1 MQILRVFVAVCLA
14 AMGVAMLCVALL
26 SALDAAVILFSYDK
40 VEGVVTGAGNTEV
53 RVDYVRPDGR
63 RAVLYARSGGKFD
76 ARPVGK
82 KVAVLLPPKDRLD
95 GTLKPILKDDLNP
108 VAMEFM
114 FAVLFL
120 VGALVIWE
128 GRSGG
133 ASSQSSEDLR
143 TRGVDTHP
151 KDPERP
157 VRPQASTSTPGSG
170 SSTGKRACRHRST
183 SRSPSDAP
191 RKTPDDHSV
200 LHSPTPAAHRP
211 RRRRAR
217 PSLPAPARPARGG
230 ARPVHAG
237 RRLGRTAA

>member
-26 SALDAAVILFSYDK
+26 SALDAAVILSSYDK

-95 GTLKPILKDDLNP
+95 GSLKPILKDDLNP

-143 TRGVDTHP
+143 TRGVDTHS
-151 KDPERP
+151 KEPERP
-157 VRPQASTSTPGSG
+157 VRPQASIDFEHASANTREMDLTQLARLQALIDREYTSVDTRQRELDRQARLQASIDLEI
-170 SSTGKRACRHRST
+170 AE
-183 SRSPSDAP
+183 
-191 RKTPDDHSV
+191 
-200 LHSPTPAAHRP
+200 
-211 RRRRAR
+211 RRAKKD
-217 PSLPAPARPARGG
+217 AR
-230 ARPVHAG
+230 
-237 RRLGRTAA
+237 

>member
-1 MQILRVFVAVCLA
+1 MQILRMFLALCLA

-82 KVAVLLPPKDRLD
+82 RVAVLLPPPDRLD

-114 FAVLFL
+114 FAVFFL

-133 ASSQSSEDLR
+133 ASSQSS
-143 TRGVDTHP
+143 THP
-151 KDPERP
+151 KDPEWP
-157 VRPQASTSTPGSG
+157 VRPQASIDFEHTSADTREMDL
-170 SSTGKRACRHRST
+170 TQLARLQALIDREY
-183 SRSPSDAP
+183 PSVDTRQRELDRQA
-191 RKTPDDHSV
+191 RLQASID
-200 LHSPTPAAHRP
+200 LEIAE
-211 RRRRAR
+211 RRAKKD
-217 PSLPAPARPARGG
+217 AR
-230 ARPVHAG
+230 
-237 RRLGRTAA
+237 

>member
-14 AMGVAMLCVALL
+14 AMGIAMLCVALL
-26 SALDAAVILFSYDK
+26 SAYDAALVLLSYDE
-40 VEGVVTGAGNTEV
+40 VEGVVTGVNGDEV
-53 RVDYVRPDGR
+53 RVDYVWPDGR
-63 RAVLYARSGGKFD
+63 KAVLRAGRGGKFS

-82 KVAVLLPPKDRLD
+82 KLAVLLPPQDRLD
-95 GTLKPILKDDLNP
+95 GSLKPILKDDLNP

-157 VRPQASTSTPGSG
+157 MRPQASIDFEHASANTREMDLTQLARLQALIDREYTSVDTRQRELDRQARLQASIDLEI
-170 SSTGKRACRHRST
+170 AE
-183 SRSPSDAP
+183 
-191 RKTPDDHSV
+191 
-200 LHSPTPAAHRP
+200 
-211 RRRRAR
+211 RRAKKD
-217 PSLPAPARPARGG
+217 AR
-230 ARPVHAG
+230 
-237 RRLGRTAA
+237 